1 MSHVIRGAV
10 GFVLIKIPPLLIALF
25 MFTACAQRPERVSP
39 SVVTLALTHVNVVDV
54 TRGRV
59 VPNQTIIVAG
69 SRIRAIGSSTEI
81 TPPPDAQI
89 IDGTNRYVIP
99 GLWDMH
105 VHIPGPRAFEGLTGA
120 EFLSVYV
127 AQAVTG
133 VRDMGADCAA
143 VSCSRWM
150 RSPGD
155 IERLRFEIS
164 TGRLLGPR
172 IVSPGPI
179 VDGPVP
185 VHQGSL
191 IVTDAD
197 SARAVVRAQVTR
209 RATFIKVY
217 DRVPRDAFFA
227 LAGEARKLKIP
238 FAGHVPA
245 FVSAAEA
252 SSAGQRSLEHLW
264 MVLDGCSSVESEL
277 LARRRARAAAA
288 IRRDTTFP
296 FAADYQ
302 DLTGRTLAT
311 FDRDACRALARRFR
325 QNGTWLVPTNA
336 GTWGDAMAGDSIFTG
351 RAEFAVVPG
360 WLQKLLAPFA
370 STDAQRPPKATD
382 QRRQWHRRK
391 LEVVALMHREG
402 VPLLAGTDNPGA
414 YTYPGFS
421 LHDELALLVEAG
433 LSPLEALRTATV
445 NPALYLNAADSL
457 GQISVGYVADLAVL
471 DSNPLIDVKN
481 TRRITAVVLNG
492 RYLDSAALARIRSRE
507 PEGFP
512 HRP

>member
-1 MSHVIRGAV
+1 MKR
-10 GFVLIKIPPLLIALF
+10 PPLLIVLF
-25 MFTACAQRPERVSP
+25 IVAACAQRPERLSP
-39 SVVTLALTHVNVVDV
+39 GVVTLALTNVNVVDV
-54 TRGRV
+54 ARGRV
-59 VPNQTIIVAG
+59 IPEQTIIIAG
-69 SRIRAIGSSTEI
+69 SRIRAIGSSAKI
-81 TPPPDAQI
+81 TPPPGARI

-143 VSCSRWM
+143 ASCSRWM
-150 RSPGD
+150 RNPGD
-155 IERLRFEIS
+155 IERLRFEIN

-191 IVTDAD
+191 IVPDAD

-227 LAGEARKLKIP
+227 LAREARKLKIP

-245 FVSAAEA
+245 SVSAAEA
-252 SSAGQRSLEHLW
+252 SSAGQLSLEHLW

-277 LARRRARAAAA
+277 LARRRARVAAA

-296 FAADYQ
+296 FASDYQ
-302 DLTGRTLAT
+302 DLTDRTLAT
-311 FDRDACRALARRFR
+311 FDRDACGALAKRFR

-336 GTWGDAMAGDSIFTG
+336 GTWGDAMAGDSIFTK
-351 RAEFAVVPG
+351 RAEFAVVPV
-360 WLQKLLAPFA
+360 WLQEVLAPFA
-370 STDAQRPPKATD
+370 ESDARRPPEVTE
-382 QRRQWHRRK
+382 QRRRWHRRK
-391 LEVVALMHREG
+391 LEVLAVMHREG

-433 LSPLEALRTATV
+433 LSPLEALRAATV

-457 GQISVGYVADLAVL
+457 GQVSVGYVADLALL
-471 DSNPLIDVKN
+471 DSNPLIDIKN

-492 RYLDSAALARIRSRE
+492 RYLDSAALVRISGGG
-507 PEGFP
+507 PQGF
-512 HRP
+512 